1 MILEFL
7 ILFLLFSCGTPT
19 ESIAR
24 STSSVQT
31 ITTTTSTVTS
41 TATTPA
47 TSFVWDSDFQQETAQ
62 DICDNS
68 SSVPP
73 QNQCYTLFKYCGSC
87 HGSWV
92 TSMPSLSLKKTTLL
106 QHLQGTLDPMPRGR
120 WQAFYNS
127 PEGKD
132 LINWF
137 KIGMPK

>member
-7 ILFLLFSCGTPT
+7 ILLLFSCGAPA

-31 ITTTTSTVTS
+31 ITTTPTVT
-41 TATTPA
+41 TT
-47 TSFVWDSDFQQETAQ
+47 TISFVWDSDFQQETAQ

-73 QNQCYTLFKYCGSC
+73 QNHCFTLFKYCGSC

-92 TSMPSLSLKKTTLL
+92 TSMSSLSLKKITIL
-106 QHLQGTLDPMPRGR
+106 QHLQGTLNPMPRGR

-137 KIGMPK
+137 KTGMPK